1 VTTKARTRKP
11 KPETNGAA
19 PPTGVHLDPQ
29 EAQVIAGLLA
39 NPQVS
44 ALCQTPALKM
54 IVGQIQ
60 MKCGGG

>member
-1 VTTKARTRKP
+1 
-11 KPETNGAA
+11 
-19 PPTGVHLDPQ
+19 
-29 EAQVIAGLLA
+29 VIAGLLA